1 MHFFCLEKIMCL
13 FYSLLGSCFSL
24 IHTTLIIA
32 TQKNKIEYMKKH
44 ILATLDGIRGI
55 TGGGRYNA

>member
-1 MHFFCLEKIMCL
+1 
-13 FYSLLGSCFSL
+13 
-24 IHTTLIIA
+24 
-32 TQKNKIEYMKKH
+32 MKKH

>member
-1 MHFFCLEKIMCL
+1 
-13 FYSLLGSCFSL
+13 L

>member
-1 MHFFCLEKIMCL
+1 
-13 FYSLLGSCFSL
+13 
-24 IHTTLIIA
+24 
-32 TQKNKIEYMKKH
+32 YMKKH

>member
-1 MHFFCLEKIMCL
+1 
-13 FYSLLGSCFSL
+13 
-24 IHTTLIIA
+24 
-32 TQKNKIEYMKKH
+32 KKH